1 MRNTAYLSHLKE
13 SLVEFVKKSTDTTD
27 SKGEEKET
35 VANFYKEFLREN
47 RDFTCRIVRTET
59 VNSPKSSFSRCFAV
73 FFNLRRFTSS
83 KSRLTPFSMKLR
95 SDTANSSAFT
105 GSSRKFKS

>member
-35 VANFYKEFLREN
+35 ILTFYKEFLREN
-47 RDFTCRIVRTET
+47 REFTCRIVRTET
-59 VNSPKSSFSRCFAV
+59 VNSPKSSFSRCYAV
-73 FFNLRRFTSS
+73 YVIEVKTDSILYEIKKRYSEF
-83 KSRLTPFSMKLR
+83 
-95 SDTANSSAFT
+95 
-105 GSSRKFKS
+105 